1 MAITSNDDIA
11 DFPAT
16 EVTTPEATTPG
27 ATTAAAESAAV
38 IPSDNDPVLETVRDD
53 AAETSGVA
61 TSGVWVLWRKHADG
75 ETEALRAFD
84 NESRARADMDLAAS
98 ISDDQFW
105 LTDVPLLESEQD
117 SRSGPSC
124 VQALALT
131 WLAQGAEAEASTP
144 LDDPVVVSPRHVR
157 GFVSVPPHEWS
168 EMVDQGWVRD
178 GMITPSGAA
187 QVGLVRRPSDHGV
200 G

>member
-11 DFPAT
+11 DFPAN
-16 EVTTPEATTPG
+16 EVTTGGTEAMPGLTPG
-27 ATTAAAESAAV
+27 
-38 IPSDNDPVLETVRDD
+38 NDSIREPAPD
-53 AAETSGVA
+53 ETSGAPGVPVA
-61 TSGVWVLWRKHADG
+61 GVWVLWRKHASG

-84 NESRARADMDLAAS
+84 DEHRARADMELAAS

-105 LTDVPLLESEQD
+105 LTDVPLVETAETD
-117 SRSGPSC
+117 RSGPSC

-157 GFVSVPPHEWS
+157 GFVSVPPHEWC
-168 EMVDQGWVRD
+168 EMEDQGWIRD
-178 GMITPSGAA
+178 GLITPAGAA
-187 QVGLVRRPSDHGV
+187 QVGLVRRSSDHGV